1 MKRTMCRVLVLTS
14 LVGCNALV
22 ELAAELT
29 EVQPNSVVPALLLE
43 AV

>member
-1 MKRTMCRVLVLTS
+1 MLSS
-14 LVGCNALV
+14 LVDCNALV

-29 EVQPNSVVPALLLE
+29 EVAPGAQVPALVLD